1 MGIDVIFAAH
11 PVAMPSLPPSQNADA
26 RRIGGEKRA
35 AAKDAASKLG
45 SAGAAASAVA
55 RAARAAA
62 AAKKA
67 AKDAAAAAEEELW
80 QQCYAAADTAEA
92 REWLFFKELKEALEA
107 SKAELRPED
116 AAFEA
121 SKAEL
126 RPEDAAF
133 AAALLASASEHAK
146 QQAEAAKLVRE
157 EARLSD
163 KAKKASLCVF
173 RKRCAAQLALEE
185 DAYLAAAIAEC
196 ASLRESPGFLAMEAK
211 ERAEALLGP
220 LKRSSSILRGVWRQ
234 KAAEARERRSARSAR
249 TTAMALDALKRGGAP
264 AACNCG
270 SVLAAVAVDEAAQ
283 AALLCPLLASVASL
297 SSPLPPPPHPP
308 PRPNL
313 RFIHRETARGS
324 RWRHSASV
332 ANTPHREAART
343 AVARQCHDGAAP
355 ALPLPALT
363 AAPLQC
369 QWPAL

>member
-1 MGIDVIFAAH
+1 MGIEVIFAEN
-11 PVAMPSLPPSQNADA
+11 PVAIKMVKFSQDSSERANAA
-26 RRIGGEKRA
+26 RTGKKAAQRMRSRNGG
-35 AAKDAASKLG
+35 AAKAAN
-45 SAGAAASAVA
+45 AAQ
-55 RAARAAA
+55 RAAA
-62 AAKKA
+62 AAAAAKEA

-297 SSPLPPPPHPP
+297 SIPLPPPPHPP
-308 PRPNL
+308 PAPTSVS
-313 RFIHRETARGS
+313 FTARPRAAAAGG
-324 RWRHSASV
+324 
-332 ANTPHREAART
+332 TPLALRIRRT
-343 AVARQCHDGAAP
+343 ARLHARQWRGSVT
-355 ALPLPALT
+355 T
-363 AAPLQC
+363 ARRRPS
-369 QWPAL
+369 PSRR